1 MANNVSE
8 WDETCCREV
17 GSSTVDQPICLMA
30 DIKLAQFALL
40 KSSFSNTLLAGL
52 NFGESKGET
61 LVCLSLQLTYD
72 DQK

>member
-1 MANNVSE
+1 MSVNGMRQVVE
-8 WDETCCREV
+8 EV
-17 GSSTVDQPICLMA
+17 GSSTVDQSICLMA
-30 DIKLAQFALL
+30 YIKLAQFALL
-40 KSSFSNTLLAGL
+40 KSSFSLSNTLLAGF